1 MFSRPLFLHTTYP
14 FLGIA
19 ICKLIICVDYHID
32 WKPKPYPCTK
42 AEREAAAKRYN
53 LLPSDYKPFEN
64 DGLAPG
70 DYFYVEPYNTECR
83 SPWEPYDYP
92 SERRDFNDPQQF
104 DAQLYL
110 ASGYNPAKLKEI
122 LKGQPVWYMLFKTFA
137 PLFGLWFCLSLGQMY
152 CFFFP
157 LKAKQYPHAVDKE
170 NHYTFEKLG

>member
-1 MFSRPLFLHTTYP
+1 MRLLVVRTCSPILTPLCRGMAY
-14 FLGIA
+14 
-19 ICKLIICVDYHID
+19 YHID

-122 LKGQPVWYMLFKTFA
+122 LKGQPV
-137 PLFGLWFCLSLGQMY
+137 
-152 CFFFP
+152 
-157 LKAKQYPHAVDKE
+157 
-170 NHYTFEKLG
+170 